1 MDIKG
6 SRDIGDRFAFYDKP
20 SSQLFLIHAKRVFEK
35 SDSAIEAGPCW
46 KTMSGTTR
54 I

>member
-1 MDIKG
+1 MGRVSPMAGLKDP
-6 SRDIGDRFAFYDKP
+6 RAFVRTY
-20 SSQLFLIHAKRVFEK
+20 KRVFEK
-35 SDSAIEAGPCW
+35 SDLATEAGPCW